1 MKLTVQKIILS
12 LFSIAVSV
20 AAAVIGMYMVF
31 LANMVFGYRLLF
43 AAIFMFNPILT
54 IFLVVYM
61 FKKPEPKEP
70 KEKKKKKEEEE
81 SPANTSYST
90 STPSDSLNNLPQTSY
105 TEPSASAGYDLPG
118 SETYTGYSDTMN
130 ASDVSD
136 AESSAGSVKNKLKF
150 WANSDSD
157 KEENS

>member
-81 SPANTSYST
+81 APADTSYST
-90 STPSDSLNNLPQTSY
+90 PSGSLNNLPQTSY
-105 TEPSASAGYDLPG
+105 TEPSASTGYDLPG

-136 AESSAGSVKNKLKF
+136 AEASASSVKNKLKF

>member
-70 KEKKKKKEEEE
+70 KEKKKKKNEEDM
-81 SPANTSYST
+81 SPAEPSYSAPA
-90 STPSDSLNNLPQTSY
+90 SHVNSLPQTSQ
-105 TEPSASAGYDLPG
+105 TEPSSTGYDLPG
-118 SETYTGYSDTMN
+118 SETFTDYSDTMN
-130 ASDVSD
+130 ASDVSN
-136 AESSAGSVKNKLKF
+136 AEASANSVKNKLKF

-157 KEENS
+157 KEDNS